1 VLRQRLDGSERI
13 HLAGARPFALSR
25 PDEPLEVTV
34 VLRRPRGPWMHE
46 ALDRLAAAN
55 RTRQAMPR
63 ERFAELHGAAARD
76 VDAVLRFARHYG
88 LSVEQVDRARRTL
101 VIAGS
106 IGQFNEAFGIE
117 LKQFRHDGG
126 AYRGHMG
133 AILLPQDV
141 YEAIEA
147 VLGLDN
153 RPHARAHFRLRPP
166 AGHMQPSYTPRDV
179 ATLYGFPDG
188 DGARECVA
196 LIELGGGYRLPDL
209 AKYLAKLQLPLPTVV
224 PVSVDHATNRPT
236 GDPSGPDGEVMLDL
250 EVVSCVAPRATLAV
264 YFAPNTEAGFV
275 NAVTTA
281 IHDVRRRPSVLSIG
295 WGSPEEAWSPQAIR
309 ALDAAFQDAAVL
321 GVSVVVASGDGGSA
335 DGLADGKDHVD
346 FPASSPHVLACGGTT
361 LRTSNGLFQSETVW
375 NSAPGDGAAGGGV
388 SHVFPIPQWQRG
400 LSVQRDEH
408 RVRLTMRGVPD
419 VSADADPGTGYE
431 VRVDGYDAVVGGTSV
446 VAPLWA
452 GLIARINGRTL
463 VKLGYL
469 NPLLYAHGEAFH
481 DVTSGDN
488 GDYHATS
495 GWDACTGLG
504 SPIGHRIAAAAGVRE
519 SPGPQG
525 KE

>member
-1 VLRQRLDGSERI
+1 MLRQALDGSDRT
-13 HLAGARPFALSR
+13 HLAGARAFASSR
-25 PDEPLEVTV
+25 TDQLIEVTV
-34 VLRRPRGPWMHE
+34 VLRRPRGPWMHD
-46 ALDRLAAAN
+46 ALDRLAAAS
-55 RTRQAMPR
+55 RPRQAMPR
-63 ERFAELHGAAARD
+63 ERFAEVHGAAARD
-76 VDAVLRFARHYG
+76 VDAVLRFARRHD
-88 LSVEQVDRARRTL
+88 LAVVQADRVRRTIVL
-101 VIAGS
+101 EGT
-106 IGQFNEAFGIE
+106 IGQANDAFGVE
-117 LKQFRHDGG
+117 LLEFRHDGG
-126 AYRGHMG
+126 SYRGHLG

-141 YEAIEA
+141 YDSIEA

-166 AGHMQPSYTPRDV
+166 TEHYRPSYTPRDV

-196 LIELGGGYRLPDL
+196 LIELGGGYQLTDL
-209 AKYLAKLQLPLPTVV
+209 AKYLAKLQLPLPRVV

-236 GDPSGPDGEVMLDL
+236 GDPTGPDGEVMLDL

-281 IHDVRRRPSVLSIG
+281 IHDTQCRPGVLSIG
-295 WGSPEEAWSPQAIR
+295 WGGPEEAWSRQAIR

-321 GVSVVVASGDGGSA
+321 GVSVVVASGDSGSA
-335 DGLADGKDHVD
+335 DGLMDGKDHVD

-361 LRTSNGLFQSETVW
+361 LRTNNGLIQSETVW
-375 NSAPGDGAAGGGV
+375 NSAPDAGAAGGGV

-400 LSVQRDEH
+400 LFVLRDQH
-408 RVRLTMRGVPD
+408 PVRLAMRGVPD
-419 VSADADPGTGYE
+419 VAADADPGTGYE

-452 GLIARINGRTL
+452 SLIARINGRAA
-463 VKLGYL
+463 VKLGYV

-488 GDYHATS
+488 GDYRATA

-504 SPIGHRIAAAAGVRE
+504 SPIGNRIAEAAGIHPA
-519 SPGPQG
+519 PGPQG
-525 KE
+525 